1 MKLLLEFLMTNNH
14 QKPYVLQNEALPFS
28 SLTWFGFGFL
38 SFFFFFN
45 KDDISKEKVGAQQI
59 SGCLAENFEESGQDD
74 RKGCDEMSSSSVP
87 VSVGW
92 HVGEEE
98 GVEL

>member
-1 MKLLLEFLMTNNH
+1 MGFCLVGFFL
-14 QKPYVLQNEALPFS
+14 
-28 SLTWFGFGFL
+28 
-38 SFFFFFN
+38 N
-45 KDDISKEKVGAQQI
+45 KDDIRKAKVGAQQI

-74 RKGCDEMSSSSVP
+74 RKGCDEMSSSFVA

-92 HVGEEE
+92 TVGEEE

>member
-38 SFFFFFN
+38 SFFFFLT
-45 KDDISKEKVGAQQI
+45 KMTSAKKK
-59 SGCLAENFEESGQDD
+59 L
-74 RKGCDEMSSSSVP
+74 VP
-87 VSVGW
+87 SR
-92 HVGEEE
+92 
-98 GVEL
+98 